1 MNIGI
6 EFNIPNEYGNFL
18 EQILK
23 QINLDKYIWKIE
35 EDEIYINNNRKSN
48 DNDDN
53 LFKKNIYKN
62 VDFKKIIEQED
73 YYIIFA
79 NIKLYVKQDNIIINT
94 YKDFI
99 ESSCILILL
108 VTDSK
113 FVEIYSK
120 YENILDKIY
129 NNALKSNFHNIGYI
143 TKENLKRKKFSAYAD

>member
-23 QINLDKYIWKIE
+23 QINLDEYIWKIE

-53 LFKKNIYKN
+53 LFKKSIYKN
-62 VDFKKIIEQED
+62 EDFKRIIEQKD

-99 ESSCILILL
+99 ESLCILILL

-143 TKENLKRKKFSAYAD
+143 TKENFKRKKFSAYAD

>member
-23 QINLDKYIWKIE
+23 QINLDEYIWKIE

-53 LFKKNIYKN
+53 LFKKSIYKN
-62 VDFKKIIEQED
+62 EDFKRIIEQKD

-99 ESSCILILL
+99 ESLCILILL

>member
-1 MNIGI
+1 MKIGI

-23 QINLDKYIWKIE
+23 QINLDEYIWKIE

-53 LFKKNIYKN
+53 LFKKPIYKN
-62 VDFKKIIEQED
+62 ADFKKIIEQED

-79 NIKLYVKQDNIIINT
+79 NIKLYVKQDNTIINT

-108 VTDSK
+108 VTVSK

-120 YENILDKIY
+120 DENILDKIY
-129 NNALKSNFHNIGYI
+129 NNALKSKFHNICYI
-143 TKENLKRKKFSAYAD
+143 TKENFKRKKFSAYAD